1 MPAAQAPYTA
11 ASAHDAMTSAPQDRA
26 PRSWS
31 LVDLGAAAAVVL
43 AAAGVIWSPK
53 LSTAVA
59 QATGGLQPV
68 KVLVDVRGV
77 PAADPAALISEA
89 QKAGKVAIVIRN
101 QPHGSVALEQVVAL
115 QRKLT
120 AVQPDGT
127 VVTAADPNQQSLPTL
142 DARFVLSGQGRK
154 AGGGVVFG
162 NQNIKIGAP
171 IELEGETFRVLGSVT
186 GLEVGQ
192 S

>member
-1 MPAAQAPYTA
+1 MA
-11 ASAHDAMTSAPQDRA
+11 APQDRSS
-26 PRSWS
+26 RSWS
-31 LVDLGAAAAVVL
+31 LVDLGASAAVVL
-43 AAAGVIWSPK
+43 AVVGVIWSPK

-68 KVLVDVRGV
+68 RVLVDVRGV
-77 PAADPAALISEA
+77 PVADAAALIKSAE
-89 QKAGKVAIVIRN
+89 QAGKLSIVIRN
-101 QPHGSVALEQVVAL
+101 QPHGSVALQQVIPL
-115 QRKLT
+115 QRRLT
-120 AVQPDGT
+120 AVQPNGS
-127 VVTAADPNQQSLPTL
+127 VVTAADPNQLSLPTL
-142 DARFVLSGQGRK
+142 DARFVLRGQGRK

-186 GLEVGQ
+186 GLQVGR